1 MIELWWDEARRNDVL
16 PLDNRPLEAILH
28 PRPRRRGSR
37 SRYVYRPFGAPV
49 PEASAVHLPNREHTI
64 TAHAEIGTDRV
75 AEGTLLAMGSAL
87 GGFAFYLREGRL
99 RYVHNLY
106 SKERHVI
113 GSNEVI
119 APGAH
124 ELTYVYTKT
133 KGLSGAGQLLVDGV
147 VVGEGEIPLFT
158 PMSFSGTG
166 GGLTCGYEVGPAIGD
181 DYVAPFRC
189 TAAIHRVVV
198 EVSGEHERDP
208 MAVFQAIMSEQ

>member
-1 MIELWWDEARRNDVL
+1 ML

-37 SRYVYRPFGAPV
+37 NRYVYRAFGAPV
-49 PEASAVHLPNREHTI
+49 PEPSAVHLPNREHTI
-64 TAHAEIGTDRV
+64 TASVDI
-75 AEGTLLAMGSAL
+75 AEGGAEGVLLAMGSAL
-87 GGFAFYLREGRL
+87 GGFSFYIREGKL

-113 GSNEVI
+113 GSDEVI

-124 ELTYVYTKT
+124 ELAYSYTKT
-133 KGLSGAGQLLVDGV
+133 KGFSGTGRLMIDGH
-147 VVGEGEIPLFT
+147 VVGEGEIPTFT

-166 GGLTCGYEVGPAIGD
+166 GGMTCGYEMGPAVGD

-189 TAAIHRVVV
+189 TAAIRRVVV